1 MLEIDPIAV
10 ASSGISEDR
19 LRLALGLVDDW
30 VGVGVL
36 PGASLVI
43 ARGDHLVSEGYWG
56 QADLKTKRAAS
67 RDTLWS
73 IASITKPVTA
83 AAVMACVDRGLLRLD
98 APIAE
103 SLPEFNAPG
112 DVRPW
117 RGEVT
122 LRHLLTHTAG
132 FSYEAWNANTLRY
145 VAATG
150 MPSTQTGKLA
160 ALRLPLAFD
169 PGDKWEYGINIDWVG
184 RIVEAVSGQSLDDYL
199 RDRIFAPLGNT
210 NNTPPSLLCR
220 LNTLIWRLCSLGLNG
235 FISPA

>member
-1 MLEIDPIAV
+1 MRSRRMFDVDPEAV
-10 ASSGISEDR
+10 ASTSINEGR
-19 LRLALGLVDDW
+19 LQRAIGLVGNW
-30 VGVGVL
+30 VDTGIV

-43 ARGDHLVSEGYWG
+43 SRGDHLVSEDYWG

-122 LRHLLTHTAG
+122 LRHLLTHTSGVAG
-132 FSYEAWNANTLRY
+132 FSRDNIALRQRHAPIDDLITSFLQVDVHFQPDLCHLDSAVGY
-145 VAATG
+145 G
-150 MPSTQTGKLA
+150 LA
-160 ALRLPLAFD
+160 AEMA
-169 PGDKWEYGINIDWVG
+169 G
-184 RIVEAVSGQSLDDYL
+184 R
-199 RDRIFAPLGNT
+199 APIAAGA
-210 NNTPPSLLCR
+210 
-220 LNTLIWRLCSLGLNG
+220 G
-235 FISPA
+235 PAAA